1 MCLLD
6 LARELVFGCQPV
18 IDEQNRAAELIG
30 EPSHEASMRWQ
41 TARYKPAS
49 MQVDD
54 PWGIGIG
61 MGADPHCWDAAGIDW
76 SLLDLCRYI

>member
-1 MCLLD
+1 
-6 LARELVFGCQPV
+6 
-18 IDEQNRAAELIG
+18 
-30 EPSHEASMRWQ
+30 MRWQ